1 MYLNRFIAIINNSN
15 VHLSDATLDS
25 LSEGDV
31 KVYFY
36 IRLVGNIDKYI
47 VDSNYKNDDYMRAK
61 KQQI

>member
-47 VDSNYKNDDYMRAK
+47 LDSNYKNDDYMRAK

>member
-1 MYLNRFIAIINNSN
+1 MNNSN